1 MLVSNRTDF
10 EHLQMSIATLIIL
23 ILLLAIIVG
32 ITIVV
37 KMALS
42 KLNTAPSSNSPSPAP
57 AGGNSTASQS
67 GSSGGSSS
75 GKNPYG
81 TWSIIPLAIA
91 GLWLGAKIILFG
103 GEINNVEIFVIAIL
117 SILAWGFD
125 QKKWFISLV
134 ILVILGIKLLTP
146 TEMEHIV
153 IDRDGVYELPNRPL
167 KVCFIKTGMPDRDFY
182 MYQQII
188 IDSWSTP
195 DKILE
200 GCIKIPRYL
209 SGQKVNISLGS
220 AGKIYTPAIRA
231 RYNIQDDEIYNDYT
245 YNFKNGIGN
254 YPIIQAR

>member
-1 MLVSNRTDF
+1 MGKPLPPIMGDSENSST
-10 EHLQMSIATLIIL
+10 ST
-23 ILLLAIIVG
+23 
-32 ITIVV
+32 
-37 KMALS
+37 S
-42 KLNTAPSSNSPSPAP
+42 PSSPAP
-57 AGGNSTASQS
+57 ATGNSTATPSAS
-67 GSSGGSSS
+67 RGGSSS
-75 GKNPYG
+75 GKNPSG
-81 TWSIIPLAIA
+81 AWSIIPLSIA

-117 SILAWGFD
+117 SILAWVFD

-134 ILVILGIKLLTP
+134 ILVILGIKFLTP
-146 TEMEHIV
+146 SEMEHIV
-153 IDRDGVYELPNRPL
+153 IDKDGVYELPNRPL